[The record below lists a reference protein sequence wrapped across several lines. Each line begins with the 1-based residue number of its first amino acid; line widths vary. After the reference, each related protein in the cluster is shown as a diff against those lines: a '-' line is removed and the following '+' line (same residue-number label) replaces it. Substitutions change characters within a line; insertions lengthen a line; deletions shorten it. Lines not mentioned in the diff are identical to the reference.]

1 MNEYIAYLHAGVS
14 NNAEE
19 GSQIVLSYD
28 AHYCRFF
35 RDHASQWEIESPGA
49 SGARKVVVDGK
60 PQEIRFQ
67 NGVGSVTVPAGLGE
81 HTILLREAIAP

>member
-14 NNAEE
+14 NRGEA

-28 AHYCRFF
+28 EHYCRYF
-35 RDHASQWEIESPGA
+35 RDHASQWQIAWPGA

-60 PQEIRFQ
+60 SQEVLFQ
-67 NGVGSVTVPAGLGE
+67 DGNGSVTVPPGLGE
-81 HTILLREAIAP
+81 HTILLFPQG